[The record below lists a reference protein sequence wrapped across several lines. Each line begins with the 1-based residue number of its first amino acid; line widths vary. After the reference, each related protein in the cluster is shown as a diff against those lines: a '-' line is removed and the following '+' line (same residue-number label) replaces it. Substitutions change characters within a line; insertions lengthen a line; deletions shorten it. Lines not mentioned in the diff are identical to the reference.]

1 MSPEVKIIG
10 DQYSVNASNKVTDSS
25 SIKIQIL
32 PLIILALF
40 FYSIGNNRR
49 RLELKLLNNLIQGYR
64 S

>member
-10 DQYSVNASNKVTDSS
+10 DQYSVNASNKVTDSP

-40 FYSIGNNRR
+40 F
-49 RLELKLLNNLIQGYR
+49 LFYR
-64 S
+64 K